1 MKTIPT
7 RFKNDPEWY
16 QVEEIVKEFIDPLI
30 NLLEIDTTQTAED
43 VKSEVIGRVKAY
55 EALQGFVRSRG
66 IEKSTKL
73 PENKENIFK

>member
-66 IEKSTKL
+66 IEKSNKL